1 MAGGPSGRHLDVLLV
16 NGCGRFI
23 KSLLKRTCEKSLQRR
38 AVEEAG
44 RRWYIVTEGDEQIMT
59 LSFVFFLFAQI
70 RKLCE
75 MCVG

>member
-1 MAGGPSGRHLDVLLV
+1 MLGGTSGGHLDVLLAS
-16 NGCGRFI
+16 GCGRFI
-23 KSLLKRTCEKSLQRR
+23 KSLLKRTCENCLQQR

-70 RKLCE
+70 MMLCK
-75 MCVG
+75 M